1 MLADPQTVTVN
12 AVPISLPR
20 VSEGPGGGPADY
32 NSADGINNLRTTQT
46 TSVKQKRHAVSF
58 RTAKI
63 AADPISGLN
72 SRVFSTIT
80 VSVARPVDGFT
91 VTEIKDQLVG
101 LATWLTASSAANA
114 LKVIQGE
121 K

>member
-1 MLADPQTVTVN
+1 MLADPQTITVN
-12 AVPISLPR
+12 AVPIAMPR

-32 NSADGINNLRTTQT
+32 MSADGVSDLRTTQSST
-46 TSVKQKRHAVSF
+46 AKQKRHSVAF
-58 RTAKI
+58 KMAKI

-72 SRVFSTIT
+72 SRVFTT
-80 VSVARPVDGFT
+80 VSVNVSRPVDGFT

-101 LATWLTASSAANA
+101 LLTWLTASSAANA
-114 LKVIQGE
+114 LKIIQGE

>member
-20 VSEGPGGGPADY
+20 TNEAGPNADY
-32 NSADGINNLRTTQT
+32 MSADGVTSLRTTQT
-46 TSVKQKRHAVSF
+46 FTASAKRHAVVL

-72 SRVFSTIT
+72 SRKLSTIT
-80 VSVARPVDGFT
+80 VSINRPVDGFT

-101 LATWLTASSAANA
+101 LLTLLTASSAATA
-114 LKVIQGE
+114 IKIIQGE